1 MAQRG
6 LAAVVAGLVVAGIG
20 GLSLAAV
27 AGAGLASASA
37 ADEQVTLTVGLIQD
51 LDTPNVTAGFL
62 VSSYELWNLQY
73 AALTDKAAADFAT
86 VPGLAES
93 WEVGDGGLSYTYTLR
108 EDLKW
113 SDGEPLTADDV
124 AFTINTSRDQEW
136 INHFS
141 STANLEATVIDDRT
155 VKITSA
161 VPDPKL
167 PLMDVYILPKHI
179 WEPVA
184 QGDITTY
191 EALDG
196 VGSGPFTL
204 QEWKSGQSW
213 TMVANPNYY
222 KGTPA
227 IDQVVFRVFTN
238 GDAMVAALQQGEIDA
253 AHSVPSSSF
262 ESLGDTEGIEAVFGQ
277 QGGFTELAMNGMAGG
292 LGDGHP
298 ALQDVEVRH
307 AIHRAI
313 DKQALFDRVILGLGT
328 PGVTLS
334 VSPDPAWKPVI
345 PEAEQYTY
353 DPDAANAALD
363 AAGYL
368 DTDGNGIREMPDG
381 SQELTFRYAERSESD
396 IAAPI
401 RELITGFLEE
411 VGIATTVD
419 VFDDTQLTEVIASG
433 EYDLFVWGWTPFTD
447 PDSMLSYFTCAQLTT
462 DVEADRL
469 QRRQLVQP
477 RVRRAL
483 HAAELGARSGHA
495 RRPRAPDVAAVLRR
509 VDLRGAVRGRR
520 PAGVPDRS
528 VHRLDTAARRD
539 RARDLQQLLADLLP
553 AAADRGRH
561 RRRRRWHGHGR
572 ADRPDRW
579 WRRDPR
585 RRCLAAA
592 AGRRRTRTSATDRR
606 CARASSS
613 ARSWVR

>member
-6 LAAVVAGLVVAGIG
+6 LATVVAGLVVAGIG

-37 ADEQVTLTVGLIQD
+37 SDEQVTLTVGLIQD

-62 VSSYELWNLQY
+62 VSSYEVWNLQY

-141 STANLEATVIDDRT
+141 STANLDATVIDDRT

-167 PLMDVYILPKHI
+167 PLMDVYILPEHI
-179 WEPVA
+179 WGPVA
-184 QGDITTY
+184 EGDITTY
-191 EALDG
+191 DALDG

-204 QEWKSGQSW
+204 EEWKSGQSW

-222 KGTPA
+222 KGVPA

-238 GDAMVAALQQGEIDA
+238 GDAMVAALQKGEIDA

-298 ALQDVEVRH
+298 ALQDIEVRH

-334 VSPDPAWKPVI
+334 VSPDPVWQPEIPVD
-345 PEAEQYTY
+345 EQYTY
-353 DPDAANAALD
+353 DPAAANAALD

-381 SQELTFRYAERSESD
+381 SQDLTFRYAERSESD

-462 DVEADRL
+462 DIEAIGYNDANWCSPEYDELYAQQNSELDR
-469 QRRQLVQP
+469 
-477 RVRRAL
+477 AT
-483 HAAELGARSGHA
+483 
-495 RRPRAPDVAAVLRR
+495 R
-509 VDLRGAVRGRR
+509 VDLVHQMLRLFYDESTYVVLFEDADLQAYRTDRFTGWTRQPAEIGPVIFSNSSPTYFLLQPIEGGAGGDDGGMG
-520 PAGVPDRS
+520 AGVLIALIGGGVVILGVGASLLLRS
-528 VHRLDTAARRD
+528 KKNQDERD
-539 RARDLQQLLADLLP
+539 
-553 AAADRGRH
+553 
-561 RRRRRWHGHGR
+561 
-572 ADRPDRW
+572 
-579 WRRDPR
+579 
-585 RRCLAAA
+585 
-592 AGRRRTRTSATDRR
+592 
-606 CARASSS
+606 
-613 ARSWVR
+613 

>member
-6 LAAVVAGLVVAGIG
+6 LATVVAGLVMAGIG

-27 AGAGLASASA
+27 TGAGLASASA
-37 ADEQVTLTVGLIQD
+37 SDEQITLTVGLIQD

-62 VSSYELWNLQY
+62 VSSYEVWNLQY

-108 EDLKW
+108 ENLTW

-167 PLMDVYILPKHI
+167 PLMDVYILPKHV
-179 WEPVA
+179 WEAVA
-184 QGDITTY
+184 EGDITTY
-191 EALDG
+191 DALDG

-222 KGTPA
+222 KGAPA

-298 ALQDVEVRH
+298 ALQDIEVRH

-313 DKQALFDRVILGLGT
+313 DKQALFDRVILGLGS

-334 VSPDPAWKPVI
+334 VSPDPVWQPEIPVD
-345 PEAEQYTY
+345 EQYTY
-353 DPDAANAALD
+353 DPAAANAALD

-381 SQELTFRYAERSESD
+381 SQELLFRYAERSESD

-462 DVEADRL
+462 DVETVGYNDANWCSPEYDELYAQQNQELDRAT
-469 QRRQLVQP
+469 
-477 RVRRAL
+477 RVDIVHQMLRL
-483 HAAELGARSGHA
+483 FYDESTY
-495 RRPRAPDVAAVLRR
+495 AVLFE
-509 VDLRGAVRGRR
+509 DA
-520 PAGVPDRS
+520 
-528 VHRLDTAARRD
+528 
-539 RARDLQQLLADLLP
+539 DLQAY
-553 AAADRGRH
+553 R
-561 RRRRRWHGHGR
+561 
-572 ADRPDRW
+572 
-579 WRRDPR
+579 
-585 RRCLAAA
+585 
-592 AGRRRTRTSATDRR
+592 TDRFTGWTR
-606 CARASSS
+606 QPAETGPVIFSNSSPTYFLLQPIEGGTGGGDGGMGTGVLIALIGGGVAILGVGASLLL
-613 ARSWVR
+613 RSKKNQDERD

>member
-6 LAAVVAGLVVAGIG
+6 LATVVAGLVVAGIG

-37 ADEQVTLTVGLIQD
+37 SDEQITLTVGLIQD

-62 VSSYELWNLQY
+62 VSSYEVWNLQY

-108 EDLKW
+108 ENLTW

-167 PLMDVYILPKHI
+167 PLMDVYILPEHI
-179 WEPVA
+179 WGTVA
-184 QGDITTY
+184 EGDITTY
-191 EALDG
+191 DALDG

-204 QEWKSGQSW
+204 KEWKSGQSW

-222 KGTPA
+222 KGVPA

-262 ESLGDTEGIEAVFGQ
+262 ESLGNTEGIEAVFGQ
-277 QGGFTELAMNGMAGG
+277 QGGFTQLAMNGMAGG

-298 ALQDVEVRH
+298 ALQDIEVRH

-328 PGVTLS
+328 PGLTLS
-334 VSPDPAWKPVI
+334 VSPDPVWQPEIPVD
-345 PEAEQYTY
+345 EQYTY
-353 DPDAANAALD
+353 DPAAANAALD

-381 SQELTFRYAERSESD
+381 SQELLFRYAERSESD

-447 PDSMLSYFTCAQLTT
+447 PDSLLSYFTCAQLTT
-462 DVEADRL
+462 DIETVGYNDANWCSPEYDELYAQQNQELDRAT
-469 QRRQLVQP
+469 
-477 RVRRAL
+477 RVDIVHQMLRL
-483 HAAELGARSGHA
+483 FYDESTY
-495 RRPRAPDVAAVLRR
+495 AVLFE
-509 VDLRGAVRGRR
+509 DA
-520 PAGVPDRS
+520 
-528 VHRLDTAARRD
+528 
-539 RARDLQQLLADLLP
+539 DLQAY
-553 AAADRGRH
+553 R
-561 RRRRRWHGHGR
+561 
-572 ADRPDRW
+572 
-579 WRRDPR
+579 
-585 RRCLAAA
+585 
-592 AGRRRTRTSATDRR
+592 TDRFTGWTR
-606 CARASSS
+606 QPAETGPVIFSNSSPTYFLLQPIEGGTGGGDGGMGTGVLIALIGGGVAILGVGASLLL
-613 ARSWVR
+613 RSKKNQDERD

>member
-1 MAQRG
+1 
-6 LAAVVAGLVVAGIG
+6 VAGLVMAGIG

-27 AGAGLASASA
+27 TGAGLASASA
-37 ADEQVTLTVGLIQD
+37 SDEQITLTVGLIQD

-62 VSSYELWNLQY
+62 VSSYEVWNLQY

-108 EDLKW
+108 ENLTW

-167 PLMDVYILPKHI
+167 PLMDVYILPKHV
-179 WEPVA
+179 WEAVA
-184 QGDITTY
+184 EGDITTY
-191 EALDG
+191 DALDG

-222 KGTPA
+222 KGAPA

-298 ALQDVEVRH
+298 ALQDIEVRH

-313 DKQALFDRVILGLGT
+313 DKQALFDRVILGLGS

-334 VSPDPAWKPVI
+334 VSPDPVWQPEIPVD
-345 PEAEQYTY
+345 EQYTY
-353 DPDAANAALD
+353 DPAAANAALD

-381 SQELTFRYAERSESD
+381 SQELLFRYAERSESD

-462 DVEADRL
+462 DVETVGYNDANWCSPEYDELYAQQNQELDRAT
-469 QRRQLVQP
+469 
-477 RVRRAL
+477 RVDIVHQMLRL
-483 HAAELGARSGHA
+483 FFEESTY
-495 RRPRAPDVAAVLRR
+495 AVLFE
-509 VDLRGAVRGRR
+509 DA
-520 PAGVPDRS
+520 
-528 VHRLDTAARRD
+528 
-539 RARDLQQLLADLLP
+539 DLQAY
-553 AAADRGRH
+553 R
-561 RRRRRWHGHGR
+561 
-572 ADRPDRW
+572 
-579 WRRDPR
+579 
-585 RRCLAAA
+585 
-592 AGRRRTRTSATDRR
+592 TDRFTGWTR
-606 CARASSS
+606 QPAETGPVIFSNSSPTYFLLQPIEGGTGGGDGGMGTGVLIALIGGGVAILGVGASLLL
-613 ARSWVR
+613 RSKKNQDERD

>member
-6 LAAVVAGLVVAGIG
+6 LATVVAGLVVAGIG

-37 ADEQVTLTVGLIQD
+37 SDEQITLTVGLIQD

-62 VSSYELWNLQY
+62 VSSYEVWNLQY

-108 EDLKW
+108 ENLTW

-167 PLMDVYILPKHI
+167 PLMDVYILPEHV
-179 WEPVA
+179 WEAVA
-184 QGDITTY
+184 EGDITTY
-191 EALDG
+191 DALDG

-222 KGTPA
+222 KGAPA

-298 ALQDVEVRH
+298 ALQDIEVRH

-313 DKQALFDRVILGLGT
+313 DKQALFDRVILGLGS

-334 VSPDPAWKPVI
+334 VSPDPVWQPEIPVD
-345 PEAEQYTY
+345 EQYTY
-353 DPDAANAALD
+353 DPAAANAALD

-381 SQELTFRYAERSESD
+381 SQELLFRYAERSESD

-462 DVEADRL
+462 DVETVGYNDANWCSPEYDELYAQQNQELDRAT
-469 QRRQLVQP
+469 
-477 RVRRAL
+477 RVDIVHQMLRL
-483 HAAELGARSGHA
+483 FYDESTY
-495 RRPRAPDVAAVLRR
+495 AVLFE
-509 VDLRGAVRGRR
+509 DA
-520 PAGVPDRS
+520 
-528 VHRLDTAARRD
+528 
-539 RARDLQQLLADLLP
+539 DLQAY
-553 AAADRGRH
+553 R
-561 RRRRRWHGHGR
+561 
-572 ADRPDRW
+572 
-579 WRRDPR
+579 
-585 RRCLAAA
+585 
-592 AGRRRTRTSATDRR
+592 TDRFTGWTR
-606 CARASSS
+606 QPAETGPVIFSNSSPTYFLLQPIEGGTGGGDGGMGTGVLIALIGGGVAILGVGASLLL
-613 ARSWVR
+613 RSKKNQDERD

>member
-6 LAAVVAGLVVAGIG
+6 LATVVAGLVVAGIG

-37 ADEQVTLTVGLIQD
+37 SDEQITLTVGLIQD

-62 VSSYELWNLQY
+62 VSSYEVWNLQY

-108 EDLKW
+108 ENLTW

-141 STANLEATVIDDRT
+141 STANLDATVIDDRT

-167 PLMDVYILPKHI
+167 PLMDVYILPKHV
-179 WEPVA
+179 WEAVA

-191 EALDG
+191 DALDG

-222 KGTPA
+222 KGAPA

-262 ESLGDTEGIEAVFGQ
+262 ESLGNTEGIEAVFGQ
-277 QGGFTELAMNGMAGG
+277 QGGFTQLAMNGMAGG

-298 ALQDVEVRH
+298 ALQDIEVRH

-328 PGVTLS
+328 PGLTLS
-334 VSPDPAWKPVI
+334 VSPDPVWQPEIPVD
-345 PEAEQYTY
+345 EQYTY
-353 DPDAANAALD
+353 DPAAANAALD

-381 SQELTFRYAERSESD
+381 SQELLFRYAERSESD

-447 PDSMLSYFTCAQLTT
+447 PDSLLSYFTCAQLTT
-462 DVEADRL
+462 DIETVGYNDANWCSPEYDELYAQQNQELDRAT
-469 QRRQLVQP
+469 
-477 RVRRAL
+477 RVDIVHQMLRL
-483 HAAELGARSGHA
+483 FYDESTY
-495 RRPRAPDVAAVLRR
+495 AVLFE
-509 VDLRGAVRGRR
+509 DA
-520 PAGVPDRS
+520 
-528 VHRLDTAARRD
+528 
-539 RARDLQQLLADLLP
+539 DLQAY
-553 AAADRGRH
+553 R
-561 RRRRRWHGHGR
+561 
-572 ADRPDRW
+572 
-579 WRRDPR
+579 
-585 RRCLAAA
+585 
-592 AGRRRTRTSATDRR
+592 TDRFTGWTR
-606 CARASSS
+606 QPAETGPVIFSNSSPTYFLLQPIEGGTGGGDGGMGTGVLIALIGGGVAILGVGASLLL
-613 ARSWVR
+613 RSKKNQDERD